1 MPSASTTIPRSGRR
15 PRSTPGRAR
24 RSAPSGAVVRRRR
37 VSLSIETVETV
48 ELARAAGELAAAAPL
63 TPSPVESAKSAGLRY
78 VNDGE
83 PGISR
88 RKAGKGFTFL
98 DPEGRPIKDEAT
110 LQRIRRLAIP
120 PAWTGVWICQS
131 ERGHIQATGRDA
143 RGRKQ
148 YRYHPRWREVRDET
162 KYDRMLAF
170 GSALPAIR
178 AAVERDLA
186 LPGLPREKVLATVVR
201 LLDETSIRIG
211 NDEYAR
217 DNNSYGLTTL
227 HDEHVEIKGDLI
239 RFHFRGKSGK
249 EHELTVR
256 DRRLARIVKRCQDV
270 PGHELFQYI
279 DGDGQRQRVHS
290 DDVNEYLRSLAGQE
304 FTAKDFRT
312 WTGTVLCA
320 SFFCEMEVA
329 TSARQMKKCVA
340 QVIDMVSARLGNT
353 RAVCQRCYVH
363 PAVIRAYTEGALQT
377 LIEAEEAVMDEAIA
391 ALRPEEATML
401 RIVRGFSERDA
412 VPLATQL
419 RESVRAVKARRTGES
434 ATRPKSVKRPKSAAR
449 PDRATR
455 PKSVTHPKSVKR
467 SSGQRRAAA

>member
-1 MPSASTTIPRSGRR
+1 MQTRSLTSARSK
-15 PRSTPGRAR
+15 R
-24 RSAPSGAVVRRRR
+24 RSRRSPRRERRETAAVVVRRRR
-37 VSLSIETVETV
+37 VHLSIESVESV
-48 ELARAAGELAAAAPL
+48 EIAREAGAAAASSPL
-63 TPSPVESAKSAGLRY
+63 TPSPIESARSAGLRY
-78 VNDGE
+78 VNDDE

-88 RKAGKGFTFL
+88 RKAGKGFKFL
-98 DPEGRPIKDEAT
+98 DPAGRVIKDEET
-110 LQRIRRLAIP
+110 LARIRRLAIP
-120 PAWTGVWICQS
+120 PAWTQVWICQN

-170 GSALPAIR
+170 GAALPAIR
-178 AAVERDLA
+178 AATERDLA

-227 HDEHVEIKGDLI
+227 HDEHVEIHGDVI

-249 EHELTVR
+249 EHELTVK

-279 DGDGQRQRVHS
+279 DGDGHRQRIHS
-290 DDVNEYLRSLAGQE
+290 DDVNEYLRALAGQE

-320 SFFCEMEVA
+320 SYFSEMEVA
-329 TSARQMKKCVA
+329 SSVRHMKKCVT

-353 RAVCQRCYVH
+353 RAVCQRCYIH
-363 PAVIRAYTEGALQT
+363 PAVIRAFTEGAMKAL
-377 LIEAEEAVMDEAIA
+377 LEAEEAAADAALA
-391 ALRPEEATML
+391 ALRPEEAKML
-401 RIVRGFSERDA
+401 RIVRGFSEREA
-412 VPLATQL
+412 VPLAARL
-419 RESVRAVKARRTGES
+419 SESVRAVRAARRGASPGAGS
-434 ATRPKSVKRPKSAAR
+434 AGSAAR
-449 PDRATR
+449 AGRTK
-455 PKSVTHPKSVKR
+455 KSAKPARKE
-467 SSGQRRAAA
+467 RRAAA

>member
-1 MPSASTTIPRSGRR
+1 MQTASATTPRSKRR
-15 PRSTPGRAR
+15 SRSSPRRER
-24 RSAPSGAVVRRRR
+24 RSAPGGAVRRQR
-37 VSLSIETVETV
+37 VSLAVETVETV
-48 ELARAAGELAAAAPL
+48 ALAREAGSVAAAAPL

-88 RKAGKGFTFL
+88 RKAGKSFKFL
-98 DPEGRPIKDEAT
+98 DAEGRLIKDEET
-110 LQRIRRLAIP
+110 LARIRRLAIP
-120 PAWTGVWICQS
+120 PAWTEVWICQS

-178 AAVERDLA
+178 AATERDLA
-186 LPGLPREKVLATVVR
+186 LPGLPREKVLATAVR

-217 DNNSYGLTTL
+217 DNDSYGLTTL
-227 HDEHVEIKGDLI
+227 HDEHVEIQGDLI

-256 DRRLARIVKRCQDV
+256 DRRLARVVKRCQDV

-279 DGDGQRQRVHS
+279 DGDGQRQRIHS
-290 DDVNEYLRSLAGQE
+290 DDVNEYLRTIAGQE

-329 TSARQMKKCVA
+329 TTARQMKKCVA

-363 PAVIRAYTEGALQT
+363 PSVIRAYTEGALQT
-377 LIEAEEAVMDEAIA
+377 LLEAEHAVTDEALA
-391 ALRPEEATML
+391 ALRPEEAKML
-401 RIVRGFSERDA
+401 RIVRGFGERDA
-412 VPLATQL
+412 VPLASQL
-419 RESVRAVKARRTGES
+419 RASVRAVREQRASKSARRPAEG
-434 ATRPKSVKRPKSAAR
+434 KSARRPAKGKGAR
-449 PDRATR
+449 R
-455 PKSVTHPKSVKR
+455 PAKE
-467 SSGQRRAAA
+467 RRAAA

>member
-1 MPSASTTIPRSGRR
+1 MKSASSTTPRSRRR
-15 PRSTPGRAR
+15 PRSTPRRAR
-24 RSAPSGAVVRRRR
+24 RSAPSDVAVRRRR
-37 VSLSIETVETV
+37 VSLSIESVETV
-48 ELARAAGELAAAAPL
+48 ELARTAGELSAAAPL
-63 TPSPVESAKSAGLRY
+63 TPSPIESAKAAGLRY
-78 VNDGE
+78 VNDDE

-88 RKAGKGFTFL
+88 RKAGKGFKYL
-98 DPEGRPIKDEAT
+98 DPEGRLVRDEAT
-110 LQRIRRLAIP
+110 LKRIRHLAIP

-170 GSALPAIR
+170 GAALPAIR
-178 AAVERDLA
+178 AAAERDLA
-186 LPGLPREKVLATVVR
+186 LPGLPREKVMATVVR

-217 DNNSYGLTTL
+217 DNASYGLTTL

-239 RFHFRGKSGK
+239 SFRFKGKSGK

-279 DGDGQRQRVHS
+279 DGGGERQRIHS
-290 DDVNEYLRSLAGQE
+290 DDVNEYLRSIAGQE

-320 SFFCEMEVA
+320 FFFCEMEVA
-329 TSARQMKKCVA
+329 TTARQMKKCVA
-340 QVIDMVSARLGNT
+340 QVIDRVSARLGNT

-377 LIEAEEAVMDEAIA
+377 LIEAEEAVTDEATA
-391 ALRPEEATML
+391 ALRPEEARML

-412 VPLATQL
+412 APLATQL
-419 RESVRAVKARRTGES
+419 RESVRAVKASR
-434 ATRPKSVKRPKSAAR
+434 A
-449 PDRATR
+449 DRAR
-455 PKSVTHPKSVKR
+455 RAAESPKRAPRQGKV
-467 SSGQRRAAA
+467 RRAAA

>member
-1 MPSASTTIPRSGRR
+1 MQSSSATTPRSRR
-15 PRSTPGRAR
+15 RSRSAPRRER
-24 RSAPSGAVVRRRR
+24 RSAPSGVVRRRR
-37 VSLSIETVETV
+37 VTLAIDAVETVETV
-48 ELARAAGELAAAAPL
+48 ADPRAVAAAAPL
-63 TPSPVESAKSAGLRY
+63 TPSPIESARSAGLRY
-78 VNDGE
+78 VNDDE

-88 RKAGKGFTFL
+88 RKAGKGFKYL
-98 DPEGRPIKDEAT
+98 DAEGRPVKDAAT
-110 LQRIRRLAIP
+110 LARVRRLAIP
-120 PAWTGVWICQS
+120 PAWTEVWICQN

-170 GSALPAIR
+170 GAALPAIR
-178 AAVERDLA
+178 AATERDLA

-227 HDEHVEIKGDLI
+227 HDEHVEIQGDRI

-249 EHELTVR
+249 EHEMTVR
-256 DRRLARIVKRCQDV
+256 DRRLARVVKRCQDV

-279 DGDGQRQRVHS
+279 DGDGCRQRIHS
-290 DDVNEYLRSLAGQE
+290 DDVNEYLRAIAGQE

-329 TSARQMKKCVA
+329 TTARQMKKCVA

-377 LIEAEEAVMDEAIA
+377 LLEAEQAVMDEALA

-412 VPLATQL
+412 VPLANQL
-419 RESVRAVKARRTGES
+419 RESVRAVAKARRAGG
-434 ATRPKSVKRPKSAAR
+434 ARRGVKSAER
-449 PDRATR
+449 PSKA
-455 PKSVTHPKSVKR
+455 
-467 SSGQRRAAA
+467 RRAAA

>member
-1 MPSASTTIPRSGRR
+1 MQSSSATTPRSRR
-15 PRSTPGRAR
+15 RSRSAPRRER
-24 RSAPSGAVVRRRR
+24 RSAPSGVVRRRR
-37 VSLSIETVETV
+37 VTLAIESVETV
-48 ELARAAGELAAAAPL
+48 ELARTAGAVAAAAPL
-63 TPSPVESAKSAGLRY
+63 TPSPIESARSAGLRY

-88 RKAGKGFTFL
+88 RKAGKSFKYL
-98 DPEGRPIKDEAT
+98 DAEGRPVKDEET
-110 LQRIRRLAIP
+110 LARVRRLAIP
-120 PAWTGVWICQS
+120 PAWTEVWICQS

-170 GSALPAIR
+170 GAALPAIR
-178 AAVERDLA
+178 AATERDLA

-227 HDEHVEIKGDLI
+227 HDEHVEIQGDRI
-239 RFHFRGKSGK
+239 KFHFRGKSGK

-256 DRRLARIVKRCQDV
+256 DRRLARVVKRCQDV

-279 DGDGQRQRVHS
+279 DGDGHRQRIHS
-290 DDVNEYLRSLAGQE
+290 DDVNEYLRAIAGQE

-329 TSARQMKKCVA
+329 TTARQMKKCVA

-377 LIEAEEAVMDEAIA
+377 LLEAEQAVTDEVVA

-412 VPLATQL
+412 APLANQL
-419 RESVRAVKARRTGES
+419 RESVRAAAKARRAAG
-434 ATRPKSVKRPKSAAR
+434 ARRGVKSA
-449 PDRATR
+449 
-455 PKSVTHPKSVKR
+455 KR
-467 SSGQRRAAA
+467 SSKERRAAA

>member
-1 MPSASTTIPRSGRR
+1 MQSASATTPPGSRRR
-15 PRSTPGRAR
+15 PRSSPRRDR
-24 RSAPSGAVVRRRR
+24 RSGPSVVVVRRRR
-37 VSLSIETVETV
+37 VSLSIESVETV
-48 ELARAAGELAAAAPL
+48 ELARTAGELPAAAPL
-63 TPSPVESAKSAGLRY
+63 TPSPVESAKSAGLRH

-88 RKAGKGFTFL
+88 RKAGKGFKFL
-98 DPEGRPIKDEAT
+98 DAEGRLVREEAT
-110 LQRIRRLAIP
+110 LKRIRHLAIP

-170 GSALPAIR
+170 GAALPAIR
-178 AAVERDLA
+178 AAAERDLA

-217 DNNSYGLTTL
+217 DNDSYGLTTL

-239 RFHFRGKSGK
+239 KFHFRGKSGK

-270 PGHELFQYI
+270 PGHELFQYL
-279 DGDGQRQRVHS
+279 GEGGERQRIHS
-290 DDVNEYLRSLAGQE
+290 DDVNEYLRSIAEQE

-329 TSARQMKKCVA
+329 TTARQMKKCVA

-353 RAVCQRCYVH
+353 RAVCQRCYIH
-363 PAVIRAYTEGALQT
+363 PAVIRAYTEGALRT
-377 LIEAEEAVMDEAIA
+377 LIEAEEAITDEAIA
-391 ALRPEEATML
+391 ALRPEEARML

-419 RESVRAVKARRTGES
+419 RESVRAARARRPGEARRAAKS
-434 ATRPKSVKRPKSAAR
+434 PKHAERPGKV
-449 PDRATR
+449 
-455 PKSVTHPKSVKR
+455 
-467 SSGQRRAAA
+467 RRAAA

>member
-1 MPSASTTIPRSGRR
+1 MQSASATTTRSRRR
-15 PRSTPGRAR
+15 PRSAPRRER

-37 VSLSIETVETV
+37 VSLSVESVETV
-48 ELARAAGELAAAAPL
+48 ELARTAGELSAAAPL
-63 TPSPVESAKSAGLRY
+63 TPSPIESAKSAGLRY
-78 VNDGE
+78 VNDDE

-88 RKAGKGFTFL
+88 RKAGKGFKYL
-98 DPEGRPIKDEAT
+98 DAEGRLVKDEAT
-110 LQRIRRLAIP
+110 LKRIRHLAIP

-170 GSALPAIR
+170 GAALPAIR
-178 AAVERDLA
+178 AAAERDLA

-227 HDEHVEIKGDLI
+227 HDEHVEIKGDI
-239 RFHFRGKSGK
+239 IKFHFRGKSGK

-279 DGDGQRQRVHS
+279 DEGGTRQRIHS
-290 DDVNEYLRSLAGQE
+290 DDVNEYLRSIAGQE

-329 TSARQMKKCVA
+329 TTVRQMKKCVA

-377 LIEAEEAVMDEAIA
+377 LIEAEEAVTGEAIA

-401 RIVRGFSERDA
+401 RIVRGFSARDA
-412 VPLATQL
+412 VPLAAQL
-419 RESVRAVKARRTGES
+419 RESVRAVKARRAGK
-434 ATRPKSVKRPKSAAR
+434 APRAGKSAKSAK
-449 PDRATR
+449 RAG
-455 PKSVTHPKSVKR
+455 KD
-467 SSGQRRAAA
+467 RRAAA

>member
-1 MPSASTTIPRSGRR
+1 MPSASTKTPRSRRR
-15 PRSTPGRAR
+15 PRSAPRRAR
-24 RSAPSGAVVRRRR
+24 RAAPSGVVVQRHR
-37 VSLSIETVETV
+37 VSLSVETVETV

-78 VNDGE
+78 VNDDE

-88 RKAGKGFTFL
+88 RKVGKGFKFL
-98 DPEGRPIKDEAT
+98 DPEGRLIKDEAT

-170 GSALPAIR
+170 GAALPAIR

-279 DGDGQRQRVHS
+279 DGDGQRQRIHS

-377 LIEAEEAVMDEAIA
+377 LLEAEEAVTDEAIA

-419 RESVRAVKARRTGES
+419 RESVRAVKARRADRS
-434 ATRPKSVKRPKSAAR
+434 AARPKSSVKRPKNAKR
-449 PDRATR
+449 P
-455 PKSVTHPKSVKR
+455 
-467 SSGQRRAAA
+467 SGQRRAAA

>member
-1 MPSASTTIPRSGRR
+1 MQSSNAKTPRTRR
-15 PRSTPGRAR
+15 RERNAPRRER
-24 RSAPSGAVVRRRR
+24 RSAPSGVVRRRR
-37 VSLSIETVETV
+37 VTLSVESVETV
-48 ELARAAGELAAAAPL
+48 ELAAAAGAAAAAAPI
-63 TPSPVESAKSAGLRY
+63 TPSPIESARSAGLRY
-78 VNDGE
+78 VNDDE

-88 RKAGKGFTFL
+88 RKAGKGFKYL
-98 DPEGRPIKDEAT
+98 DPEGRPVKDDAA
-110 LQRIRRLAIP
+110 LARIRRLAIP
-120 PAWTGVWICQS
+120 PAWTEVWICQS

-148 YRYHPRWREVRDET
+148 YRYHARWREVRDET

-170 GSALPAIR
+170 GAALPAIR
-178 AAVERDLA
+178 AAAERDLA

-217 DNNSYGLTTL
+217 DNDSYGLTTL
-227 HDEHVEIKGDLI
+227 HDEHVEIAGDRI
-239 RFHFRGKSGK
+239 RFRFRGKSGK

-256 DRRLARIVKRCQDV
+256 DRRLARVVKRCQDV

-279 DGDGQRQRVHS
+279 DADGERQRIHS
-290 DDVNEYLRSLAGQE
+290 DDVNEYLRAITAQE

-329 TSARQMKKCVA
+329 TSARQVKKHVA

-377 LIEAEEAVMDEAIA
+377 LLEAEQAVVDEALA
-391 ALRPEEATML
+391 ALRPEEVTML
-401 RIVRGFSERDA
+401 RIVRGFSEREA
-412 VPLATQL
+412 VPLASQL
-419 RESVRAVKARRTGES
+419 RDSVRAAVKARRGDGALRGGKAVRGDKAVRGATG
-434 ATRPKSVKRPKSAAR
+434 ARRPSKPSRE
-449 PDRATR
+449 
-455 PKSVTHPKSVKR
+455 
-467 SSGQRRAAA
+467 RRAAA

>member
-1 MPSASTTIPRSGRR
+1 MQSRSATSARHERGPRSSPRR
-15 PRSTPGRAR
+15 GR
-24 RSAPSGAVVRRRR
+24 RSAASAVVIRRRR
-37 VSLSIETVETV
+37 VSLSVESV
-48 ELARAAGELAAAAPL
+48 EAIGLARATGDLAGTGQL
-63 TPSPVESAKSAGLRY
+63 TPSPVESAESAGLRY

-88 RKAGKGFTFL
+88 RRAGKGFRYA
-98 DPEGRPIKDEAT
+98 DAEGRPVKDEAA
-110 LQRIRRLAIP
+110 LARIRRLAIP
-120 PAWTGVWICQS
+120 PAWTEVWICRS

-170 GSALPAIR
+170 GAALPAIR
-178 AAVERDLA
+178 AATERDLA

-217 DNNSYGLTTL
+217 DNDSYGLTTL
-227 HDEHVEIKGDLI
+227 HDEHVEIEGSRIK
-239 RFHFRGKSGK
+239 FHFRGKGGK
-249 EHELTVR
+249 EHALTVR
-256 DRRLARIVKRCQDV
+256 DQRLARVVKRCQDV

-279 DGDGQRQRVHS
+279 DGEGRRQRIHS
-290 DDVNEYLRSLAGQE
+290 DDVNEYLRSIAGQD

-329 TSARQMKKCVA
+329 SSIRQVKQRVA
-340 QVIDMVSARLGNT
+340 QVIDRVSARLGNT

-363 PAVIRAYTEGALQT
+363 PAVIRAYTEGALQL
-377 LIEAEEAVMDEAIA
+377 LIEAEESVADGALA
-391 ALRPEEATML
+391 ALRPEEARML
-401 RIVRGFSERDA
+401 RIVRGFGEREA
-412 VPLATQL
+412 APLVTRL
-419 RESVRAVKARRTGES
+419 RESVRVVTARRAG
-434 ATRPKSVKRPKSAAR
+434 KSAGRHA
-449 PDRATR
+449 
-455 PKSVTHPKSVKR
+455 KE
-467 SSGQRRAAA
+467 RRAAA